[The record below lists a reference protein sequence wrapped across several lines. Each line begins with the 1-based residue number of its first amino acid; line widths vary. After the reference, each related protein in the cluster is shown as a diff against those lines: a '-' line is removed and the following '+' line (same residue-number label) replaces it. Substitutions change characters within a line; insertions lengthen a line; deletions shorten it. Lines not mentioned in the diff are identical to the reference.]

1 MSLDHWEGFDEW
13 GLTQAEANLRGWA
26 TTSASPSQPTGRF
39 SGFGYRWPN
48 NTTTVRNLKVPAT
61 RQTIGFAWK
70 TTNAAAAATTVCE
83 LREGATVHGRLAY
96 NGNGTFTVSR
106 AGTTFG
112 ATPTTPNLGISTGVW
127 YYIELDYFCNDA
139 TGAYEL
145 RVNEVSVASGTG
157 DSRNGG
163 AAGILDIVTAA
174 QPNATAFDWD
184 DYYEASGST
193 SFQGDCRVVTSMPNA
208 DGSASAWTASAGAD
222 WQCVDEV
229 PYDSDTTYIST
240 AAATTDSTFTF
251 PSTGVTGTVL
261 GVQTTAIARKDDAAA
276 RNLALLVDT
285 GTLDV
290 GASQALGASYV
301 ALNRHDLVDPGT
313 ATAWAIADVN
323 AAEFGVR
330 NV

>member
-1 MSLDHWEGFDEW
+1 MSLDHWEGWDEW
-13 GLTQAEANLRGWA
+13 GLTQAEANARGWN

-39 SGFGYRWPN
+39 GGFGYRWPN
-48 NTTTVRNLKVPAT
+48 NTNTTHLFKVPNVRET
-61 RQTIGFAWK
+61 VGFAWK
-70 TTNAAAAATTVCE
+70 TTNAASSSTVCE
-83 LREGATVHGRLAY
+83 FREGATVHGRLAY

-106 AGTTFG
+106 NGTTFG
-112 ATPTTPNLGISTGVW
+112 ATPTTPNLGISAGVW
-127 YYIELDYFCNDA
+127 YYIELDYLVNDT

-163 AAGILDIVTAA
+163 ASGTLDTLMVA

-193 SFQGDCRVVTSMPNA
+193 SFQGDVRVITSMPNA
-208 DGSASAWTASAGAD
+208 DGASSAWTASAGAD

-229 PYDSDTTYIST
+229 PYNGDTDYIST
-240 AAATTDSTFTF
+240 AAATTDSTFGF
-251 PSTGVTGTVL
+251 PSTGVTGTVV
-261 GVQTTAIARKDDAAA
+261 GVQTMAVARKDDAAA

-285 GTLDV
+285 ASLSV
-290 GASQALGASYV
+290 GASQVLGATYV
-301 ALNRHDLVDPGT
+301 PVERTDLVDPGT
-313 ATAWAIADVN
+313 GVAWAMADVN
-323 AAEFGVR
+323 SGEYGVR